1 MEANNDTVMD
11 YYTPTKETQME
22 VRLTLPMMEDSKAPR
37 INAEISAKVTEV
49 KMEYNND
56 TLLETAIALWED
68 TEEIP
73 LDIEVELLGRGYDV
87 AGLRKL
93 HQTF

>member
-1 MEANNDTVMD
+1 MQVT
-11 YYTPTKETQME
+11 
-22 VRLTLPMMEDSKAPR
+22 LTLPMMEDSKAPR

-73 LDIEVELLGRGYDV
+73 LDMEVELLGRGYDV
-87 AGLRKL
+87 AGLREL
-93 HQTF
+93 HQIF

>member
-1 MEANNDTVMD
+1 MQVT
-11 YYTPTKETQME
+11 
-22 VRLTLPMMEDSKAPR
+22 LTLPMMEDFKAPR

-49 KMEYNND
+49 KMEYDND
-56 TLLETAIALWED
+56 TLLETAVATWED
-68 TEEIP
+68 GWEIP

-93 HQTF
+93 HQIF

>member
-1 MEANNDTVMD
+1 
-11 YYTPTKETQME
+11 ME
-22 VRLTLPMMEDSKAPR
+22 VRLTLPMMEDSKAPC

-49 KMEYNND
+49 KMEYDND

-73 LDIEVELLGRGYDV
+73 LDMAVELLCRGYDV
-87 AGLRKL
+87 AGLQKL
-93 HQTF
+93 HQLF

>member
-1 MEANNDTVMD
+1 MQVT
-11 YYTPTKETQME
+11 
-22 VRLTLPMMEDSKAPR
+22 LTLPMMEDSKAPR

-73 LDIEVELLGRGYDV
+73 LDMEVELLGRGYDV
-87 AGLRKL
+87 AGLREL

>member
-1 MEANNDTVMD
+1 MQVT
-11 YYTPTKETQME
+11 
-22 VRLTLPMMEDSKAPR
+22 LTLPMMEDSKAPR

-93 HQTF
+93 H

>member
-1 MEANNDTVMD
+1 MQVT
-11 YYTPTKETQME
+11 
-22 VRLTLPMMEDSKAPR
+22 LTLPMMEDSKAPR

-49 KMEYNND
+49 NMEYNND
-56 TLLETAIALWED
+56 TLLETALALWED

-93 HQTF
+93 HQLF

>member
-1 MEANNDTVMD
+1 MQVT
-11 YYTPTKETQME
+11 
-22 VRLTLPMMEDSKAPR
+22 LTLPMMEDSKAPR

-73 LDIEVELLGRGYDV
+73 LDMAAELLCRGYDV
-87 AGLRKL
+87 AGLQKL
-93 HQTF
+93 HQLF

>member
-1 MEANNDTVMD
+1 MQVTRA
-11 YYTPTKETQME
+11 
-22 VRLTLPMMEDSKAPR
+22 LPMMEDSKAPR

-73 LDIEVELLGRGYDV
+73 LDIEVELLCRGYDV

-93 HQTF
+93 HQIF

>member
-1 MEANNDTVMD
+1 MQAT
-11 YYTPTKETQME
+11 
-22 VRLTLPMMEDSKAPR
+22 LTLPMMEDSKAPR

-93 HQTF
+93 HQIF

>member
-1 MEANNDTVMD
+1 MQVTLA
-11 YYTPTKETQME
+11 
-22 VRLTLPMMEDSKAPR
+22 LPMMEDSKAPR

-73 LDIEVELLGRGYDV
+73 LDIEVELLCRGYDV

-93 HQTF
+93 HQIF

>member
-1 MEANNDTVMD
+1 MQVT
-11 YYTPTKETQME
+11 
-22 VRLTLPMMEDSKAPR
+22 LTLPMMEDSKAPR

-68 TEEIP
+68 MDEIP

-87 AGLRKL
+87 AGLREL
-93 HQTF
+93 HQTY